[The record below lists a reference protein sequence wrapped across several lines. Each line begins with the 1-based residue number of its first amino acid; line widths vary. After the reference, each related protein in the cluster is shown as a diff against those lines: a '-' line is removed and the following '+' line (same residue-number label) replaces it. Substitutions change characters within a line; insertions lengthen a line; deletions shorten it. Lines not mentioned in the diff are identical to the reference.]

1 MIKQI
6 INLLTFRLKIHLLSL
21 VFFMFVKGLAELVG
35 VSSIP
40 FLILYLL
47 NPNKIVNFFDQN
59 NLDVLSEFV
68 TSLNLTSVLVIVF
81 FIFLVKNLF
90 FFIINIYEQNF
101 HYKINVKFR
110 LDLLKHY
117 LKLSYLDMIKN
128 NLSAIIRN
136 ISIEVVHFS
145 AAVTS

>member
-6 INLLTFRLKIHLLSL
+6 INLLTFRLKIHLLFL
-21 VFFMFVKGLAELVG
+21 VFFMFVKGVAELISI
-35 VSSIP
+35 SSIP

-81 FIFLVKNLF
+81 FV
-90 FFIINIYEQNF
+90 FFIRSHFCSSFLAKQPNDAFGLCSRWYTEACF
-101 HYKINVKFR
+101 LCEHAKASKKI
-110 LDLLKHY
+110 
-117 LKLSYLDMIKN
+117 
-128 NLSAIIRN
+128 
-136 ISIEVVHFS
+136 
-145 AAVTS
+145 